1 MRTVFDQIV
10 AMIAPGSSVLD
21 LGCDDCSLLERLV
34 GERGVIGRGVD
45 ISERSI
51 QACIKKGIGVFQG
64 DLDEGLKDYASGSYD
79 FVILS
84 RTLQQVHDPV
94 ALLSE
99 MLRVGKAAIVNFPNF
114 GYVANRLQLAL
125 GGTMPENRHLPYSWY
140 NTPNIH
146 FCTLRDF
153 HRLCRRHDFWIERE
167 LYLRNGRTIHTV
179 LPNLFATE
187 VCCTLRTRA
196 PRRNRV

>member
-1 MRTVFDQIV
+1 MKTVFDQIV

-21 LGCDDCSLLERLV
+21 LGCDDCSLLERLID
-34 GERGVIGRGVD
+34 ERGVVGRGVD
-45 ISERSI
+45 ISEQSI
-51 QACIKKGIGVFQG
+51 QACIKKGIGVFHG
-64 DLDEGLKDYASGSYD
+64 DLDEGLKDYATDSYD

-84 RTLQQVHDPV
+84 RTLQQIHDPV

-114 GYVANRLQLAL
+114 GYLTNRLQLAL

-146 FCTLRDF
+146 FCTRRDF
-153 HRLCRRHDFWIERE
+153 HRLCRAHGFRIERE
-167 LYLRNGRTIHTV
+167 LYLRNGRTIRTV

-187 VCCTLRTRA
+187 VCCTLRA
-196 PRRNRV
+196 A